1 MAVSKQD
8 QVIELVKAGAS
19 TREQIKEAV
28 GCTTGSLA
36 SYLSTMSNIA
46 KYTQSAMCPV
56 TAPET
61 GIMSVTTWEEAEE
74 AKAAKAA
81 SSPSAVS
88 KKTPAERLE
97 AAEKRIIR
105 CTNAL
110 DSAKKRAEDNEGN
123 REMELRA
130 SLAEINAELADI
142 ELARCEDLVASVDA
156 EAGTPVAD
164 ENDLL

>member
-1 MAVSKQD
+1 MASKQE

-19 TREQIKEAV
+19 TREEIKEAV

-46 KYTQSAMCPV
+46 KYTDTEMCPI
-56 TAPET
+56 TKEDGT
-61 GIMSVTTWEEAEE
+61 MGVTTHALAEE

-81 SSPSAVS
+81 SRPSAAS

-97 AAEKRIIR
+97 AAEKRVVR

-110 DSAKKRAEDNEGN
+110 DSATKRAEDNDGN
-123 REMELRA
+123 REMELR
-130 SLAEINAELADI
+130 SDLAKINAELADI
-142 ELARCEDLVASVDA
+142 ELARCKELVASVDA
-156 EAGTPVAD
+156 EADTPEAD
-164 ENDLL
+164 ESDLM